1 MVNNNNNGGI
11 PIINYN
17 EDAVRPQRSANISY
31 LVLAIKKD
39 DEDDHPSQQNE
50 VFHKMR
56 DLYNFLVYN
65 FEIIDL
71 ENTKIFSSS
80 PDIDKEGLINLK
92 VFKTAYEMLKYLET
106 IYINEDFRVD
116 DEITENVFYQE
127 ATLDLE

>member
-1 MVNNNNNGGI
+1 MNDDLI
-11 PIINYN
+11 SIINYDK
-17 EDAVRPQRSANISY
+17 DAIRPQRKANISY

-39 DEDDHPSQQNE
+39 DDEEVPSQQNE

-56 DLYNFLVYN
+56 DLYNFLVCN

-80 PDIDKEGLINLK
+80 SDIDKEGLIDLK
-92 VFKTAYEMLKYLET
+92 IFKTAYEMLKYLET

-116 DEITENVFYQE
+116 DEITENIFYQE